1 MPVNLLSSTLFS
13 LLLCNKPLVI
23 LITSQHLL
31 SEDLINT
38 APFSKL
44 GPCLPSFIAF
54 QKTLNFLK
62 QGDDRENEE
71 WVGDPHVLLIKARVA
86 QQAKGCVANTS
97 VV

>member
-1 MPVNLLSSTLFS
+1 MFFQRYSIGLTKTFVIFNTMPVNLLSSTLFS

-62 QGDDRENEE
+62 QGDDRE
-71 WVGDPHVLLIKARVA
+71 
-86 QQAKGCVANTS
+86 
-97 VV
+97 